1 MKYIIMAIIIII
13 IIAKVNEED
22 KKLKTMSDPNAEG
35 YDNTRLTLVE
45 KYNYE
50 EIYPTGVRYYT
61 SNIDKFMKN
70 FPHPD
75 WCTSNWIKTFIFQ
88 HFSFYCGQYVGKQKK
103 EDENPLFYFKFLYLY
118 PSFILFPFQKKRL
131 FNHSR
136 LSIYIIN
143 LISILFSKLLVIV
156 MKSLYYSLFQ
166 LRLNN
171 LELIMSFLQF

>member
-45 KYNYE
+45 KYNYK
-50 EIYPTGVRYYT
+50 EIYLTGVKYYT

-75 WCTSNWIKTFIFQ
+75 WDNNKIDKSVLYKYYAQNNVLVKLENENHKNDPKAIKVTLNRRTIGYISRDQ
-88 HFSFYCGQYVGKQKK
+88 KELVRHLTKIPNLVRAEIYGGPRKIYDSEKDKYVELKDYK
-103 EDENPLFYFKFLYLY
+103 YTV
-118 PSFILFPFQKKRL
+118 R
-131 FNHSR
+131 
-136 LSIYIIN
+136 IYIE
-143 LISILFSKLLVIV
+143 K
-156 MKSLYYSLFQ
+156 
-166 LRLNN
+166 
-171 LELIMSFLQF
+171 